1 VKIWLNINTR
11 NNLKEWLKNKISQ
24 IIFWGLF
31 FNLKKYYKL
40 LFFHVYLLH
49 AKIYFLKFSLELK
62 KVGIATNFYS

>member
-1 VKIWLNINTR
+1 VKISLNATTR

-24 IIFWGLF
+24 IIFWDLF

-49 AKIYFLKFSLELK
+49 VKIYVLKFSLE
-62 KVGIATNFYS
+62 